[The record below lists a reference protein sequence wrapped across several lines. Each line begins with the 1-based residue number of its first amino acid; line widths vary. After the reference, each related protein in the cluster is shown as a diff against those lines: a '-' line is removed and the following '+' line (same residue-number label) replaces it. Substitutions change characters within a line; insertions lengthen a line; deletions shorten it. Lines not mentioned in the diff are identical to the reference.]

1 MLLII
6 GHPSIGSA
14 LETLLRIENRY
25 DTKRLQSLD
34 QIAPAL
40 EGWDAG
46 LALVD
51 GVLLESGRTEGLAMP
66 TIVLSGNPADG
77 KRLATRLPHPA
88 GWLRKDATAEELRF
102 AIERTLRRS
111 AARRPSRLAVA
122 FAAVAAV
129 AAAAYAMVAF
139 GPGG

>member
-25 DTKRLQSLD
+25 DTKRVQSLD
-34 QIAPAL
+34 QVAPAL
-40 EGWDAG
+40 ESWDAG

-77 KRLATRLPHPA
+77 KRLATRLARPA
-88 GWLRKDATAEELRF
+88 GWLRKDATADELRF
-102 AIERTLRRS
+102 AVERALQRS
-111 AARRPSRLAVA
+111 AARRPTRAAVA
-122 FAAVAAV
+122 FAAIATV
-129 AAAAYAMVAF
+129 AAAAYAIVAF
-139 GPGG
+139 GPRG